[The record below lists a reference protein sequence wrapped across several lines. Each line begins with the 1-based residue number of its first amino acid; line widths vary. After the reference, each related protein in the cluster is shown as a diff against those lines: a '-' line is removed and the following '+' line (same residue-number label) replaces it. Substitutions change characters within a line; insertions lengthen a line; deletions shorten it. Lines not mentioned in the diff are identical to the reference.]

1 MPGWTDDPVADAA
14 AYYDEQEREMEKLP
28 VCSECDNPIQT
39 SKCYQIEGK
48 LFCPQ
53 CVVDNFQQDTADY
66 IKDGWYK

>member
-1 MPGWTDDPVADAA
+1 MILTDDPVADAA

-53 CVVDNFQQDTADY
+53 CVVDNFQRDTADY
-66 IKDGWYK
+66 IKDGWYE